1 MPPVSNCACHA
12 LPAQTMITCS
22 SVIATL
28 HDPLQKGSW
37 LSSFGPSGKIGACSD
52 AMQGPYNVTLD
63 ATSSNGQEL
72 LCLEVLFD
80 VTPPFA
86 AAKAKAAKFLR
97 GHNAPA

>member
-1 MPPVSNCACHA
+1 
-12 LPAQTMITCS
+12 
-22 SVIATL
+22 
-28 HDPLQKGSW
+28 
-37 LSSFGPSGKIGACSD
+37 
-52 AMQGPYNVTLD
+52 MQGPYNVTLD

-97 GHNAPA
+97 GHNAQA